1 MCVCVCVIV
10 CLVLFPSK
18 LHTLIKHSQF
28 YIKFDET
35 YLLGINSSVFFLFL
49 LVLNRLFFCSNMY
62 KGSVF
67 SFLCSACF
75 LPLFAGVSLSL
86 SLSLSLFL
94 VVVIVVVV
102 FISTALRLLFTL
114 PARNLLS
121 FLHPFFVLLL

>member
-1 MCVCVCVIV
+1 MCVYVIV

-35 YLLGINSSVFFLFL
+35 YVLGINSSVFFFLL

-67 SFLCSACF
+67 LFSAHCF
-75 LPLFAGVSLSL
+75 LPLFAGV
-86 SLSLSLFL
+86 SLSLFL

-121 FLHPFFVLLL
+121 CIFFSLNYYLYILH